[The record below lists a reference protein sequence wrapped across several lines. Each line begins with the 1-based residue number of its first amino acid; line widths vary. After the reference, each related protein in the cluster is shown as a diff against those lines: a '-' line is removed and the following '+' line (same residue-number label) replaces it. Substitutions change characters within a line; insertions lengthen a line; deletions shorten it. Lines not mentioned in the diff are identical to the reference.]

1 MKFHAASKKEIKN
14 MTGGMLLCLVGMLS
28 VFFLLSRFGIGK
40 LDHRV
45 LLGGTLGTGVA
56 VANFAAMCLTLQT
69 AAGTEN
75 KSRRQAKLQLSYS
88 CRLIFQAAWVAA
100 AFLLPWIHGVAA
112 ALPLLFPTVVI
123 LIRRRAGG
131 ES

>member
-1 MKFHAASKKEIKN
+1 MRFHAASKREIKS
-14 MTGGMLLCLVGMLS
+14 MLGGMAVCLIGMLA
-28 VFFLLSRFGIGK
+28 VFCLLSRLGIGS
-40 LDHRV
+40 LDYRV
-45 LLGGTLGTGVA
+45 LLGGALGAGVA
-56 VANFAAMCLTLQT
+56 MANFAAMCLTLQT

-75 KSRRQAKLQLSYS
+75 KARRQAMLQLSYS

-112 ALPLLFPTVVI
+112 SLPLLFPAVVI

-131 ES
+131 GR